1 MSATPQV
8 NEQFH
13 GPRPVADLT
22 TPQHLALST
31 LWAAMNFVLGALLM
45 ILLPGQIRD
54 MVTVQESGGKLG
66 LLVSI
71 GAIPALVVPL
81 IVGPLSD
88 RCRSGLGRRRP
99 YILAGIL
106 VALVGV
112 AVLYL
117 GGFERLYL
125 LFMAGFLVLQI
136 GINVAMAAY
145 SGFIPDLVPV
155 SQRGL
160 ASGYMAIMSQA
171 GTLVGVVAT
180 GFLVQERLYLVAYA
194 ILAGILV
201 AGLMV
206 TMRWVRETPLVEA
219 QPRLNWIE
227 HFKSLWIDPRVYP
240 DFAWV
245 WLTRALVMLGF
256 YALLPFLPFYL
267 ADVIRVENW
276 ESVFGKLIGVVL
288 VGSAVSAV
296 IGGRLSDRVGRKR
309 IVYLANG
316 LMALMCLGFAFCNTL
331 EQVVGVA
338 VVFGIGYGAYISV
351 DWALGTDV
359 LPKAEDAAKD
369 MAVWHVAMTLPQSIA
384 ALPAGMLLAAFGV
397 QRVLDKDGVLQ
408 DHYTEAGFD
417 WLFVAAAMCLALGAL
432 LLRNVKKAR

>member
-1 MSATPQV
+1 MSATHQTSGSLPGL
-8 NEQFH
+8 H
-13 GPRPVADLT
+13 PVADLT
-22 TPQHLALST
+22 TSQHLALST

-45 ILLPGQIRD
+45 ILLPGQIRE
-54 MVTVQESGGKLG
+54 MVSVQESGARLG
-66 LLVSI
+66 FLVSF
-71 GAIPALVVPL
+71 GAIPALAVPL

-88 RCRSGLGRRRP
+88 RCRSALGRRRP
-99 YILAGIL
+99 YILWGIV
-106 VALVGV
+106 VAIGGL
-112 AVLYL
+112 AILYL
-117 GGFERLYL
+117 GGSQRYFL
-125 LFMAGFLVLQI
+125 LFMGGFFVLQI
-136 GINVAMAAY
+136 GMNVAMAAY

-155 SQRGL
+155 TQRGL
-160 ASGYMAIMSQA
+160 ASGFMAIMSQA
-171 GTLVGVVAT
+171 GTLVGVVLT
-180 GFLVQERLYLVAYA
+180 GFLAQAGLYLISYA

-201 AGLMV
+201 TGLLV
-206 TMRWVRETPLVEA
+206 TMKWVRETPLTEA

-227 HFKSLWIDPRVYP
+227 HFRSLWIDPRLYP

-276 ESVFGKLIGVVL
+276 ESMFGKLIGVVL
-288 VGSAVSAV
+288 VGSALSAV
-296 IGGRLSDRVGRKR
+296 VAGRLSDRVGRKR

-316 LMALMCLGFAFCNTL
+316 LMALMCLGFALCNTL

-338 VVFGIGYGAYISV
+338 IIFGLGYGAYISV

-369 MAVWHVAMTLPQSIA
+369 MAVWHVSMTLPQSIA

-397 QRVLDKDGVLQ
+397 QKALDKDGVIQ

-417 WLFVAAAMCLALGAL
+417 WLFAAAAICLALGAL
-432 LLRNVKKAR
+432 LLRNVKRAR